1 MKELKD
7 AKIVMRKSVAMAGT
21 IDTRHESVSVLY
33 DGEQR
38 KSERDNQVF
47 EDARVCYENLER
59 FRENAMRCHR
69 YTYGDQWGDKIV
81 VGNKRMTED
90 AYLREQG
97 KVPLKNNMIRNLVKS
112 VLGQYEGNPT
122 RPVCVARNRED
133 QTYGEMMTLA
143 MECVYDTNRM
153 DSLDAKTL
161 ESYMVTGIAVHKA
174 QYTWLSEEQRHDVY
188 VKGVSPY
195 KVFFDNRIED
205 HAFRDVSLIGE
216 LHDMALSDVVRIF
229 AGSNRAKAQR
239 IRRMYTQR
247 EDMNSMVPDTLRGD
261 KNRHNNF
268 YVCEDPNMCRV
279 IEVWRRE
286 SREFIHCH
294 DVARGRTYRVDIDRL
309 VDIERINE
317 KRLNEGVSQGI
328 APDDVALIETEIS
341 LDNYW
346 YVRYFTPHGEVIA
359 EYENPYWH
367 GSHPYSLSIYPFIN
381 QEVHSFVED
390 VIDQQRYINRLIT
403 MIDFIMGASAKGVLM
418 MPDDAIPDNMSIED
432 VSAEWVK
439 YNGVILFKNRPGQA
453 LPQQIST
460 NATNVGAY
468 ELLNL
473 QMKLIQDISG
483 VQNALQGKTP
493 RSGTSGVQYQQESIN
508 AANNLINLMSSYRE
522 FREGRDRKIVK
533 LMQQYYKDDMPLNV
547 PGSHSDEAKMYRAD
561 AVRDVDYML
570 SISESA
576 TSPTYRMMSNELLLQ
591 LFQMQA
597 IDVKSMLKNGS
608 FPNADR
614 LLADIEQREQ
624 QMQEAM
630 AQQQQAMQVQQGGM
644 PGGMPMNG

>member
-1 MKELKD
+1 MKELNN
-7 AKIVMRKSVAMAGT
+7 AKIVMRRSAVMAGT
-21 IDTRHESVSVLY
+21 IDTRHDSVSVLY

-38 KSERDNQVF
+38 KSERDAQVF
-47 EDARVCYENLER
+47 EDARVCYDNLER
-59 FRENAMRCHR
+59 FRQNAMRCHR

-81 VGNKRMTED
+81 VDHKTMTEE

-112 VLGQYEGNPT
+112 VLGQFEGSPT

-161 ESYMVTGIAVHKA
+161 ESYMVTGVAVHKT

-205 HAFRDVSLIGE
+205 HAFRDISLIGE

-229 AGSNRAKAQR
+229 AGSNQAKAQR

-247 EDMNSMVPDTLRGD
+247 EDMNSMVADTLRGE

-268 YVCEDPNMCRV
+268 YVCEDTNMCRV

-294 DVARGRTYRVDIDRL
+294 DVARGRTYRVDIDQL
-309 VDIERINE
+309 GEIERINE
-317 KRLNEGVSQGI
+317 KRLNDGVSQGI
-328 APDDVALIETEIS
+328 APEDVALIETEIS

-346 YVRYFTPHGEVIA
+346 YVRYFTPYGEVIA

-367 GSHPYSLSIYPFIN
+367 GSHPYELSIYPFIN

-418 MPDDAIPDNMSIED
+418 MPEDAIPDGMRLED
-432 VSAEWVK
+432 ITAEWVK
-439 YNGVILFKNRPGQA
+439 YNGVILFKNKPGGA

-508 AANNLINLMSSYRE
+508 AANNLINLMSSFRE

-570 SISESA
+570 SISESS

-597 IDVKSMLKNGS
+597 IDVKSMLKNGN

-624 QMQEAM
+624 QMQEL

>member
-1 MKELKD
+1 MQKLND
-7 AKIVMRKSVAMAGT
+7 AKIVMRRSVAMAGT
-21 IDTRHESVSVLY
+21 IDTRHDSVSIYEV
-33 DGEQR
+33 GER
-38 KSERDNQVF
+38 KSDRDAQVF
-47 EDARVCYENLER
+47 EDARVCYDNLEK
-59 FRENAMRCHR
+59 FRKNAMRCHR
-69 YTYGDQWGDKIV
+69 YTYGDQWGDTINVDGKTI
-81 VGNKRMTED
+81 TES

-112 VLGQYEGNPT
+112 VLGQFEGSPT

-205 HAFRDVSLIGE
+205 HAFRDISLIGE
-216 LHDMALSDVVRIF
+216 LHDMSLSDVIRVF
-229 AGSNRAKAQR
+229 ANTNPIKA
-239 IRRMYTQR
+239 RRLRQLYTQR
-247 EDMNSMVPDTLRGD
+247 DSMATMEADTLKGD
-261 KNRHNNF
+261 KNSSNSF

-286 SREFIHCH
+286 TREFLHCH
-294 DVARGRTYRVDIDRL
+294 DVARGRTYRLNIDQIDE
-309 VDIERINE
+309 VQRINE
-317 KRLNEGVSQGI
+317 KRLNDGVEQGI
-328 APDDVALIETEIS
+328 APEDVALIETEIS

-346 YVRYFTPHGEVIA
+346 YVRYFTPYGEVIA

-367 GSHPYSLSIYPFIN
+367 GSHPYELSVYPFIN
-381 QEVHSFVED
+381 QEAHSFVED

-418 MPDDAIPDNMSIED
+418 MPEDAIPDGMSLED
-432 VSAEWVK
+432 ITAEWVK
-439 YNGVILFKNRPGQA
+439 YNGVILFRNKPGQA
-453 LPQQIST
+453 MPTQIST

-508 AANNLINLMSSYRE
+508 AANNLINLMSSFRE

-533 LMQQYYKDDMPLNV
+533 LMQQYYQDDIYMNV
-547 PGSHSDEAKMYRAD
+547 QGVHRDEAKIYRAD
-561 AVRDVDYML
+561 EVRDVDYML

-597 IDVKSMLKNGS
+597 IDVKSLLKNGS

-624 QMQEAM
+624 QMQEMAAQQAQM
-630 AQQQQAMQVQQGGM
+630 AQAQAQGGV
-644 PGGMPMNG
+644 PGVPAQG

>member
-7 AKIVMRKSVAMAGT
+7 AKIVMRRSVAMAGT
-21 IDTRHESVSVLY
+21 IDTRHDSVSVLY
-33 DGEQR
+33 DGEMR

-47 EDARVCYENLER
+47 EDARVCYDNLET
-59 FRENAMRCHR
+59 FRKNAMRCHR
-69 YTYGDQWGDKIV
+69 YTYGDQWGDRIV
-81 VGNKRMTED
+81 VGNKSMTED

-112 VLGQYEGNPT
+112 VLGQFEGGPT

-161 ESYMVTGIAVHKA
+161 ESYMVTGIAVHKS

-205 HAFRDVSLIGE
+205 HAFRDISLIGE

-229 AGSNRAKAQR
+229 AGSNQAKAQR
-239 IRRMYTQR
+239 IRRMYSQSET
-247 EDMNSMVPDTLRGD
+247 MSSMVADTLKGD
-261 KNRHNNF
+261 KNRNSNF

-294 DVARGRTYRVDIDRL
+294 DVARGRTYRVDIDQL
-309 VDIERINE
+309 GEIERINE
-317 KRLNEGVSQGI
+317 RRLNDGVSQGI
-328 APDDVALIETEIS
+328 APEDVALIETEIS

-367 GSHPYSLSIYPFIN
+367 GSHPYELSIYPFIN

-418 MPDDAIPDNMSIED
+418 MPEDAIPDGMRLED
-432 VSAEWVK
+432 ITAEWVK
-439 YNGVILFKNRPGQA
+439 YNGVILFKNKPGGA

-493 RSGTSGVQYQQESIN
+493 RSGTSGVQYEQESIN
-508 AANNLINLMSSYRE
+508 AANNLINLMSSFRE

-624 QMQEAM
+624 QMQEL
-630 AQQQQAMQVQQGGM
+630 AQQQQAMQGGGVM
-644 PGGMPMNG
+644 PAGAPMQ

>member
-1 MKELKD
+1 MKELNN
-7 AKIVMRKSVAMAGT
+7 AKIVMRRSAVMAGT
-21 IDTRHESVSVLY
+21 IDTRHDSVSVLY

-38 KSERDNQVF
+38 KSERDAQVF
-47 EDARVCYENLER
+47 EDARVCYDNLES
-59 FRENAMRCHR
+59 FRRNAMRCHR

-81 VGNKRMTED
+81 VGGKNMTED

-112 VLGQYEGNPT
+112 VLGQFEGSPT

-161 ESYMVTGIAVHKA
+161 ESYMVTGVAVHKT

-205 HAFRDVSLIGE
+205 HAFRDISLIGE

-229 AGSNRAKAQR
+229 AGSNQAKAQR

-247 EDMNSMVPDTLRGD
+247 EDMNSMVSDTLRGE

-268 YVCEDPNMCRV
+268 YVCEDANMCRV

-294 DVARGRTYRVDIDRL
+294 DVARGRTYRVDIDQL
-309 VDIERINE
+309 GEIERINE
-317 KRLNEGVSQGI
+317 KRLNDGVSQGI
-328 APDDVALIETEIS
+328 APEDVALIETEIS

-346 YVRYFTPHGEVIA
+346 YVRYFTPYGEVIA

-367 GSHPYSLSIYPFIN
+367 GSHPYELSIYPFIN

-418 MPDDAIPDNMSIED
+418 MPEDAIPDGMRLED
-432 VSAEWVK
+432 ITAEWVK
-439 YNGVILFKNRPGQA
+439 YNGVILFKNKPGGA

-508 AANNLINLMSSYRE
+508 AANNLINLMSSFKE

-597 IDVKSMLKNGS
+597 IDVKSMLKNGT

-624 QMQEAM
+624 QMQEL